1 MHVPTRRRA
10 LASMAAIAAL
20 SGLPATSRAAA
31 NTPSRAP
38 LRLTMV
44 NLMPW
49 AGNGQGGQPVGA
61 LVDLSAQLA
70 ALSGVPITPMPVPY
84 GRAPFM
90 LTSGGTDL
98 MLMIDTG
105 AKAGVKGVA
114 AIDHVGTV
122 DIVVFG
128 RSGFRFQRMAD
139 LFGKTVGTLRH
150 SGYSPELE
158 AESRIHKHAFDSYH
172 QGVRMLQAGRLDVVL
187 GVRDSIE
194 YALGKAAGE
203 VSPRFTLGSGR
214 VALYA
219 DPRID
224 AATIAA
230 LQAACRQLRQKRVLD
245 ELLHR
250 PQRR

>member
-10 LASMAAIAAL
+10 LASMASIAAL
-20 SGLPATSRAAA
+20 GVLPATSSAAA
-31 NTPSRAP
+31 AAVAKAP

-49 AGNGQGGQPVGA
+49 AGNGPHGQPVGA
-61 LVDLSAQLA
+61 LIDLCAQLA
-70 ALSGVPITPMPVPY
+70 TLSGVPITPMPVPY
-84 GRAPFM
+84 GRAPHM
-90 LTSGGTDL
+90 LTSGGADL
-98 MLMIDTG
+98 MLIIDTS
-105 AKAGVKGVA
+105 AKGGG
-114 AIDHVGTV
+114 IDYVGTV

-128 RSGFRFQRMAD
+128 RSGFRFQRMED

-158 AESRIHKHAFDSYH
+158 AESRIHKHAFDSYD

-187 GVRDSIE
+187 GVSDSIE
-194 YALGKAAGE
+194 YVLGKATDQI
-203 VSPRFTLGSGR
+203 SPRYPLARGR

-219 DPRID
+219 DSKID

-230 LQAACRQLRQKRVLD
+230 LQTACRQLRQKRVLD

>member
-1 MHVPTRRRA
+1 
-10 LASMAAIAAL
+10 MAAIAAL
-20 SGLPATSRAAA
+20 GGLPATSRAAA

-49 AGNGQGGQPVGA
+49 AGNGQDGQPVGA
-61 LVDLSAQLA
+61 LVELSAQLA
-70 ALSGVPITPMPVPY
+70 TLSGVPITPMPVPY
-84 GRAPFM
+84 GRAPYM

-98 MLMIDTG
+98 MLLIDTG
-105 AKAGVKGVA
+105 ARAGVKGGF

-128 RSGFRFQRMAD
+128 RSGFRYQRMAD

-158 AESRIHKHAFDSYH
+158 AESRIHKHAFDSYD
-172 QGVRMLQAGRLDVVL
+172 QGVRMLHAGRLDAVM
-187 GVRDSIE
+187 GVGDSID
-194 YALGKAAGE
+194 YALGKAAGQ
-203 VSPRFTLGSGR
+203 VSPRYPLMQGR
-214 VALYA
+214 VTLYA
-219 DPRID
+219 DPAID
-224 AATIAA
+224 AATVAA
-230 LQAACRQLRQKRVLD
+230 LQAACRQLRQKRVMD
-245 ELLHR
+245 QLLHR

>member
-1 MHVPTRRRA
+1 M
-10 LASMAAIAAL
+10 ASFAAL
-20 SGLPATSRAAA
+20 GALPATSSAAA
-31 NTPSRAP
+31 SARAP

-49 AGNGQGGQPVGA
+49 AGNDAHGRPIGA
-61 LVDLSAQLA
+61 LIGLCAQMA
-70 ALSGVPITPMPVPY
+70 TLSGVPITPIPVPY
-84 GRAPFM
+84 GRAPHM
-90 LTSGGTDL
+90 LNSGGADL
-98 MLMIDTG
+98 MLIIDTS
-105 AKAGVKGVA
+105 AKGGG
-114 AIDHVGTV
+114 IDYVGTV

-128 RSGFRFQRMAD
+128 RSGFRFQRMED

-158 AESRIHKHAFDSYH
+158 AEARIRKHAFDSYD

-203 VSPRFTLGSGR
+203 VSPRYTLASGR

-219 DPRID
+219 DPKLD
-224 AATIAA
+224 ATTITA
-230 LQAACRQLRQKRVLD
+230 LQSACRQLRQKRALD

>member
-1 MHVPTRRRA
+1 MPVVTRRRA
-10 LASMAAIAAL
+10 LASMASIAAL
-20 SGLPATSRAAA
+20 GALPATSSAATA
-31 NTPSRAP
+31 ATRTP

-49 AGNGQGGQPVGA
+49 AGNGPHGQPIGA
-61 LVDLSAQLA
+61 LIELCAQLA
-70 ALSGVPITPMPVPY
+70 TLSGVPITPIPVPY
-84 GRAPFM
+84 GRAPHM
-90 LTSGGTDL
+90 LTGGGADL
-98 MLMIDTG
+98 TLLIDTS
-105 AKAGVKGVA
+105 AKGGA
-114 AIDHVGTV
+114 AIDYVGTV

-128 RSGFRFQRMAD
+128 RSGFRFQRMED
-139 LFGKTVGTLRH
+139 LFGKIVGTLRH

-158 AESRIHKHAFDSYH
+158 AEARIHKHAFDSYD

-187 GVRDSIE
+187 GVGDSIE
-194 YALGKAAGE
+194 YALGKAAGQ
-203 VSPRFTLGSGR
+203 VSPRYPLMHGR

-219 DPRID
+219 NPQID

-230 LQAACRQLRQKRVLD
+230 LQAACRQLRQKRVMD

>member
-10 LASMAAIAAL
+10 LASMASFAAL
-20 SGLPATSRAAA
+20 GALPATSSAAA
-31 NTPSRAP
+31 SARAP

-49 AGNGQGGQPVGA
+49 AGNDAHGRPIGA
-61 LVDLSAQLA
+61 LIDLCAQLA
-70 ALSGVPITPMPVPY
+70 TLSGVPITPMPVPY
-84 GRAPFM
+84 GRAPHM
-90 LTSGGTDL
+90 LNSGGADL
-98 MLMIDTG
+98 MLIIDTR
-105 AKAGVKGVA
+105 AKGGG
-114 AIDHVGTV
+114 IDYVGTV

-128 RSGFRFQRMAD
+128 RSGFRFQRMED

-158 AESRIHKHAFDSYH
+158 AEARIRKHAFDSYD

-203 VSPRFTLGSGR
+203 VSPRYTLASGR

-219 DPRID
+219 DPKLD
-224 AATIAA
+224 AATITA
-230 LQAACRQLRQKRVLD
+230 LQSACRQLRQKRALD